1 LLASRRNKEGH
12 STWVAVE
19 RGREIANTIN
29 GTIVPF
35 CLQPQEPQ
43 LTAVGYH
50 KELWRVWRL
59 P

>member
-43 LTAVGYH
+43 LTTVGYH
-50 KELWRVWRL
+50 EEV
-59 P
+59 